1 MNGLN
6 YLENLVQTKSI
17 TLVVADGDFQG
28 NYYSSVTKIDN
39 DSISIIAPISNGTTI
54 LFHKGEQVEVTF
66 TDNLYTY
73 MFITRIIGRSIS
85 TVPSYILNLPEEI
98 LKFSKRNYIRVLVN
112 IPVYFQSVDSEAELD
127 TWKKGKSK
135 DLSGG
140 GLCFSSY
147 QEIGEENFINIRLVL
162 PDTEIKTLARICR
175 FEKKIKNKQSIVSV
189 EFVDLPERERDI
201 IIRYVFYI
209 QRTMLKK
216 GLT

>member
-1 MNGLN
+1 MNGLK
-6 YLENLVQTKSI
+6 YLENLDRAKNI

-28 NYYSSVTKIDN
+28 NYYSSVINIDN
-39 DSISIIAPISNGTTI
+39 NSISIIAPISKGTTI

-66 TDNLYTY
+66 TDNVYTY
-73 MFITRIIGRSIS
+73 MFITRISGRSLS

-98 LKFSKRNYIRVLVN
+98 LKFSKRNYIRVLVS
-112 IPVYFQSVDSEAELD
+112 IPVYFQSVDSEVQLD

-140 GLCFSSY
+140 GLCFTSHE
-147 QEIGEENFINIRLVL
+147 EIGEQSLFNIRIVL
-162 PDTEIKTLARICR
+162 PDTEVMTLGRLCR
-175 FEKKIKNKQSIVSV
+175 VEKKSGKKQSIVSI
-189 EFVDLPERERDI
+189 EFVDLSERERDV